1 MAIKNAFRQRL
12 KQTFSGAALKTLYSE
27 RVEHDKLYCIQQVAW
42 EIDKTTSSGNTRV
55 RLFIAGHGYRH
66 NIEEQDAPAAN
77 TLYTY
82 NDPIWLIPG
91 ERLAIDIDYAQDD
104 TTAEMCLT
112 GYWTELKEG
121 IQ

>member
-1 MAIKNAFRQRL
+1 MAIKNALRLRARQL
-12 KQTFSGAALKTLYSE
+12 FASAALQTLYSDY
-27 RVEHDKLYCIQQVAW
+27 VEQGKIYCVQQVAW
-42 EIDKTTSSGNTRV
+42 EIDLATSGGNTRV
-55 RLFIAGHGYRH
+55 RLYIDGHGYKH
-66 NIEEQDAPAAN
+66 LIEEQDAPTASE
-77 TLYTY
+77 LYTY

-91 ERLAIDIDYAQDD
+91 ERLAIDIDQAQAS

>member
-12 KQTFSGAALKTLYSE
+12 KEVFASAALQTLYSE
-27 RVEHDKLYCIQQVAW
+27 LVKSGTIYCIQQVAW
-42 EIDKTTSSGNTRV
+42 EIDKATASGNTRV

-66 NIEEQDAPAAN
+66 NLEEQDGPTAAE
-77 TLYTY
+77 LYTY
-82 NDPIWLIPG
+82 DDPIWLIPG
-91 ERLAIDIDYAQDD
+91 ERLAIDIDQAQAS

-121 IQ
+121 IV